1 MRVQKSQGTTWSKED
16 LQLQKVMEEHDIKSF
31 LTIFEWMMS
40 GYKVRQVRWAL
51 KLVPKL
57 TGWVQHAFAAMD
69 PMHASDYGEVKAV
82 ILWRYDIS
90 ETTYHS
96 LVRSGSGK
104 EGRRVVF

>member
-1 MRVQKSQGTTWSKED
+1 
-16 LQLQKVMEEHDIKSF
+16 MEEDDVESF
-31 LTIFEWMMS
+31 LTIFELMTS
-40 GYKVRQVRWAL
+40 GYKVRQVRWAF
-51 KLVPKL
+51 KLVLQL
-57 TGWVQHAFAAMD
+57 TSCVQHSFATMD
-69 PMHASDYGEVKAV
+69 PMHASDYGGVKAV